1 MLVIVSIRDL
11 RHTPPMHARS
21 DYELLDSGAGRKLER
36 FGRVVLNRPC
46 AQAVWQPQQP
56 EATWKK
62 ADAVFDR
69 DEGNRWHNRTA
80 LPDVWNI
87 EVDGLVFKLSGTDFG
102 HLGIFPEQRALWRW
116 ITETLSRAATRRPG
130 QPLHVLN
137 MFAYSGGS
145 TLAAARAGA
154 EVCHLDAS
162 RGMVQ
167 WARENAALNK
177 LGDAPIRWII
187 DDAHKFLHRETRRD
201 RRYDAIILDPPTFG
215 RGQRGE
221 LYKIEADLSETLAL
235 CRSLLTE
242 QPVLFLLSAHTPG
255 YTPIVLQNI
264 LDQALKDLDPHLD
277 AGEMCLT
284 GAPAVYPLPSGAFTR
299 ATFR

>member
-1 MLVIVSIRDL
+1 MDS
-11 RHTPPMHARS
+11 HS

-36 FGRVVLNRPC
+36 FGRHVLNRPC

-56 EATWKK
+56 EAYWKK

-69 DEGNRWHNRTA
+69 EEGNRWHNRTA
-80 LPDVWNI
+80 IPDAWNI
-87 EVDGLVFKLSGTDFG
+87 AVDGISFKLSGTDFG

-116 ITETLSRAATRRPG
+116 ITETLTRVASRQRG
-130 QPLHVLN
+130 KKLQVLN

-145 TLAAARAGA
+145 TLAAARTGA

-187 DDAHKFLHRETRRD
+187 DDAHKFMHREKKRGRT
-201 RRYDAIILDPPTFG
+201 YDAIILDPPTFG
-215 RGQRGE
+215 RGQNGE
-221 LYKIEADLSETLAL
+221 LYKIEEDLPETLAL
-235 CRSLLTE
+235 CRSLLSD
-242 QPVLFLLSAHTPG
+242 QPAMVLLSAHTPG
-255 YTPIVLQNI
+255 YSPIVLQNI
-264 LDQALKDLDPHLD
+264 LDQALKGLNPRLD
-277 AGEMCLT
+277 AGEMVLT
-284 GAPAVYPLPSGAFTR
+284 GAKEVYPLPSGSFTR
-299 ATFR
+299 AVF

>member
-1 MLVIVSIRDL
+1 MDS
-11 RHTPPMHARS
+11 RS

-36 FGRVVLNRPC
+36 FGRHVLNRPC
-46 AQAVWQPQQP
+46 AQAVWSPQLP
-56 EATWKK
+56 EAEWKK

-69 DEGNRWHNRTA
+69 EEGNRWHNRAA
-80 LPDVWNI
+80 LPEAWNI
-87 EVDGLVFKLSGTDFG
+87 TVDGIAFKLSGTDFG

-116 ITETLSRAATRRPG
+116 IAETLTRAAARRPG
-130 QPLHVLN
+130 GKLSVLN

-145 TLAAARAGA
+145 TLAAARTGA

-187 DDAHKFLHRETRRD
+187 DDAHKFMHREKKRGRV
-201 RRYDAIILDPPTFG
+201 YDAIILDPPTFG
-215 RGQRGE
+215 RGQHGE
-221 LYKIEADLSETLAL
+221 LYKIEEDLSESLAL
-235 CRSLLTE
+235 CRALLSE
-242 QPVLFLLSAHTPG
+242 QPALFLLSAHTPG
-255 YTPIVLQNI
+255 YTPIVLHNI
-264 LDQALKDLDPHLD
+264 LDQALKGLDPRID

-284 GAPAVYPLPSGAFTR
+284 GAKPVYPLPSGAFAR
-299 ATFR
+299 AAW